1 LAKTSLLDYKILS
14 ELLRNSKI
22 SDRQIAKKLG
32 VSQPTITRRRSRL
45 EKTLIEGY
53 TVLPSMKELGFEI
66 IALTFMASRREALTH
81 GKLEVA
87 QSKAR
92 KWHAKHP
99 NVIFVGGGHGMG
111 WNGVMVSLHKS
122 FSDYAK
128 FKAQHNTEFA
138 EYIADTNSFIMEV
151 DTNTALKPFNLSY
164 LADLGTRAPE
174 TS

>member
-1 LAKTSLLDYKILS
+1 LAKAKPLDFQILS
-14 ELLRNSKI
+14 ELLRNSKV

-32 VSQPTITRRRSRL
+32 VSQPTITRRRSKL
-45 EKTLIEGY
+45 EKSLIEGY

-81 GKLEVA
+81 GRLEEA

-99 NVIFVGGGHGMG
+99 NVLFVGGGHGMG

-128 FKAQHNTEFA
+128 FKADHNKEFG

-151 DTNTALKPFNLSY
+151 NSDTALKPFNLSY
-164 LADLGTRAPE
+164 LADLGARAE
-174 TS
+174 SA